1 MKRILLSLM
10 LLALTLNPVSVYAD
24 DKDKTFHFE
33 LGGEDWNH
41 DTIAPGELLEDKVI
55 VENATGYPLKFRLIR
70 TENLHDSEL
79 YGVMKYSMGGSGFVD
94 LADITSGWFQVADGE
109 RAEVPVVGYMP
120 ETLGNEWQGKELN
133 ARFYFEGRLV
143 EESDMSNASYQ
154 ESNYGL
160 QDNNLKDT
168 TGELH
173 FADGFLFDN
182 GVDLSDVLALESIG
196 LYSADGTLIKEF
208 MGVSQEEGG
217 TGVDGYFYNF
227 PITAEELRDIIDGNN
242 SLEKTEDFYIQKTY
256 RVIRDYEIV
265 WTALSNE
272 LAEWTESGGI
282 IRYPFTYTRDSKPET
297 PDVPDKPDEPEKPEE
312 PDKPDEPEKPEEPGK
327 PDKPDAPELPDRPD
341 VPEVPDNPEVPKEP
355 EAPSAPDVQKVSGKK
370 EISDGSA
377 DHDTPRVKVIVERTG
392 DGVVVKAVKTGDTSN
407 VYGLSI
413 LLFVS
418 MGVLVYCGR
427 CKYEDAKKGRNTDK

>member
-79 YGVMKYSMGGSGFVD
+79 YGVMKYSMGGSGFGD

-160 QDNNLKDT
+160 QDNDLKDT

-182 GVDLSDVLALESIG
+182 GVELSGVLALENIG
-196 LYSADGTLIKEF
+196 LYSADGILIKEF

-217 TGVDGYFYNF
+217 TGADGYFYNF
-227 PITAEELRDIIDGNN
+227 PITAEELRDIIDGND
-242 SLEKTEDFYIQKTY
+242 LLAETENFYIQKAY
-256 RVIRDYEIV
+256 SVIRDYEVI
-265 WTALSNE
+265 WTALSSE

-282 IRYPFTYTRDSKPET
+282 IRYPFT
-297 PDVPDKPDEPEKPEE
+297 
-312 PDKPDEPEKPEEPGK
+312 
-327 PDKPDAPELPDRPD
+327 
-341 VPEVPDNPEVPKEP
+341 
-355 EAPSAPDVQKVSGKK
+355 
-370 EISDGSA
+370 
-377 DHDTPRVKVIVERTG
+377 
-392 DGVVVKAVKTGDTSN
+392 
-407 VYGLSI
+407 
-413 LLFVS
+413 
-418 MGVLVYCGR
+418 
-427 CKYEDAKKGRNTDK
+427 

>member
-265 WTALSNE
+265 WTALSNWQSGRK
-272 LAEWTESGGI
+272 AEALSDIRLHIQEIQNQRRQTCRISRMNQRNPKNQISRMSQRNPKNPANQINRMRLNCRTDQMFPKFPI
-282 IRYPFTYTRDSKPET
+282 IQKYPKSRKPLLHQMYKRYPVKRRYLT
-297 PDVPDKPDEPEKPEE
+297 
-312 PDKPDEPEKPEEPGK
+312 
-327 PDKPDAPELPDRPD
+327 ALPTMIHR
-341 VPEVPDNPEVPKEP
+341 
-355 EAPSAPDVQKVSGKK
+355 G
-370 EISDGSA
+370 
-377 DHDTPRVKVIVERTG
+377 
-392 DGVVVKAVKTGDTSN
+392 
-407 VYGLSI
+407 
-413 LLFVS
+413 
-418 MGVLVYCGR
+418 
-427 CKYEDAKKGRNTDK
+427 

>member
-182 GVDLSDVLALESIG
+182 EIG
-196 LYSADGTLIKEF
+196 RAH
-208 MGVSQEEGG
+208 V
-217 TGVDGYFYNF
+217 
-227 PITAEELRDIIDGNN
+227 
-242 SLEKTEDFYIQKTY
+242 
-256 RVIRDYEIV
+256 
-265 WTALSNE
+265 
-272 LAEWTESGGI
+272 
-282 IRYPFTYTRDSKPET
+282 
-297 PDVPDKPDEPEKPEE
+297 
-312 PDKPDEPEKPEEPGK
+312 
-327 PDKPDAPELPDRPD
+327 
-341 VPEVPDNPEVPKEP
+341 
-355 EAPSAPDVQKVSGKK
+355 
-370 EISDGSA
+370 
-377 DHDTPRVKVIVERTG
+377 
-392 DGVVVKAVKTGDTSN
+392 
-407 VYGLSI
+407 
-413 LLFVS
+413 
-418 MGVLVYCGR
+418 
-427 CKYEDAKKGRNTDK
+427 